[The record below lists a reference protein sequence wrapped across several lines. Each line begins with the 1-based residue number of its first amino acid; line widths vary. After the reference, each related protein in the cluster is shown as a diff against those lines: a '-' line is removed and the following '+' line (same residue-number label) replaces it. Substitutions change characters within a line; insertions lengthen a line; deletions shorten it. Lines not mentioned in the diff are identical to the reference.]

1 MLTAVLAWLAAL
13 AVCAAAVLLGQ
24 SVRTAPRRR
33 RRRRRRAGRI
43 GLFLALS
50 GPWLS
55 VLGGAGYGV
64 LTGAWLPA
72 AAGCALAATVLALTG
87 LALAPR

>member
-13 AVCAAAVLLGQ
+13 SVCVAAAFLGH

-33 RRRRRRAGRI
+33 RRRRAARI

-55 VLGGAGYGV
+55 ALGGLGYGA

-72 AAGCALAATVLALTG
+72 AAGCACAATVAALAG
-87 LALAPR
+87 LVLAPR